1 MVSFPIADKSEIT
14 ARRKTTGLSPRL
26 RGFTL
31 IELLVVIAII
41 SILASMLFPSFSR
54 ARESARRI
62 DCVNNLKQ
70 IGIATYMY
78 MQDWDERYPI
88 GYPYWSAPSY
98 VPNQPQLSAT
108 LHTYTKS
115 YQVWNC
121 KSWTGLYR
129 PESDEGNYSFIVLE
143 ADEQTT
149 QQNGGVLNQMI
160 GVPHPSGGLYQ
171 RPRADSALQDPAGY
185 PLLFCGAGPQQVPEE
200 IHGHTLVGDVAWGN
214 GAISGTNV
222 LYGDQHVKWWKG
234 NRPNWDNFYHTPL
247 RNN

>member
-1 MVSFPIADKSEIT
+1 MVSFRLADKVRFKS
-14 ARRKTTGLSPRL
+14 RRHAHQSL

-70 IGIATYMY
+70 VGIAIAMY
-78 MQDWDERYPI
+78 VNDWDERYPV
-88 GYPYWSAPSY
+88 GYPYWSASGGI
-98 VPNQPQLSAT
+98 PNQPQLSET
-108 LHTYTKS
+108 LFTYTKS
-115 YQVWNC
+115 FQVWNC
-121 KSWTGLYR
+121 KSWTGVYR

-143 ADEQTT
+143 TDESSSTI
-149 QQNGGVLNQMI
+149 LNQMI

-171 RPRADSALQDPAGY
+171 RPRGDASLQDPTGY
-185 PLLFCGAGPQQVPEE
+185 PLMFCGAGPQQVPEE
-200 IHGHTLVGDVAWGN
+200 IHGHTLVGDAAWGT

-234 NRPNWDNFYHTPL
+234 NRPNWDDLYHTPL
-247 RNN
+247 NNR